1 VSRLA
6 HSLALA
12 FGLTAMACGHT
23 TPDVPRAA
31 DGTLNSTS
39 NVALGPGDVFEVR
52 VFAEPDLSGAFRVAS
67 DGSID
72 FPLVGKFQVEGLTA
86 SKLSDKL
93 TEELARFLQ
102 KPNVSVFVKEFNS
115 KKVFVLGEVQRPGT
129 FPFEDGMNIIQAVT
143 LAGGFTRLADQN
155 GTYVTRILD
164 EKEHRLKVPVKA
176 IGEGS
181 ATNFDLQPGDIVFV
195 PESIF

>member
-1 VSRLA
+1 MSLRFHIAIALLA
-6 HSLALA
+6 CA
-12 FGLTAMACGHT
+12 ACAHE
-23 TPDVPRAA
+23 TPAPPKHL
-31 DGTLNSTS
+31 DGTSS
-39 NVALGPGDVFEVR
+39 SVANVALGPGDVFEVR
-52 VFAEPDLSGAFRVAS
+52 VFSEPDLSGAFRVAS

-86 SKLSDKL
+86 SRLSDKL
-93 TEELARFLQ
+93 TEELARFLRN
-102 KPNVSVFVKEFNS
+102 PNVSVFVKEFNS

-155 GTYVTRILD
+155 GTYVTRIID

-195 PESIF
+195 PESMF